1 MKDDKHGSVMIDF
14 KDQEFLN
21 YMDKELFKP
30 PITPIKQKSIISFDC
45 ETTSKANDFFLCGF
59 IDCNDEYKVFFDK
72 LEALKYIL
80 RIKNGK
86 LLYATNLSFDFNTL
100 ASGTDIK
107 NRCEF
112 IQSGGR
118 MIQVKIKGSYGNVK
132 LLDSINYGGL
142 SVEKM
147 GKILGKP
154 KLKHPKCFG
163 RKPKSKKELEE
174 LLRYNE
180 QDCRVTKE
188 FMELL
193 QKGLNDLG
201 GELKI
206 TIGSCAMDLYKRRF
220 LKDIILRENM
230 LLEEDVKS
238 KIFKAYYGGRTEC
251 FKRGRVDKLIFC
263 GDVNSLYPS
272 VMLNKYPNP
281 NSVKVFSGEDRSL
294 LKYMGVSF
302 FRLNIPYTKYPLL
315 PYRRDGKLLFPIGRF
330 EGYYTHLEIN
340 KAIQL
345 YGKNIIMEMKD
356 TVYYTEEKYYFNDF
370 VETIYNLRLEYQKT
384 NNPLEVIMKLLLNNL
399 YGKFGQRHL
408 SNIEYFFA
416 ESDNT
421 ILELI
426 KNTFDCGKKIYVN
439 NVNEGYIIEESEY
452 DGNYSLPIWS
462 VYVTAYARIKL
473 HSLIL
478 EYEPYYVDTDSVYT
492 DKIIIGCKELGMLK
506 LEKKMNKCIFVKPK
520 LYFPEDEIKSKGVP
534 IPRSARNKIRLI
546 NNILEEKEIKYEKFI
561 KEKEGIRHN
570 LKINSMTVMSKH
582 INLQDEKRDWL
593 GKRFDR
599 ADLQDSEPLI
609 IREDDI
615 INNKYVTQSM
625 RDKATVFYNKKKR
638 REKEDFMKSDLFDSY
653 SMNEEGYDKQ
663 VRGEL
668 DE

>member
-1 MKDDKHGSVMIDF
+1 
-14 KDQEFLN
+14 
-21 YMDKELFKP
+21 
-30 PITPIKQKSIISFDC
+30 
-45 ETTSKANDFFLCGF
+45 
-59 IDCNDEYKVFFDK
+59 
-72 LEALKYIL
+72 
-80 RIKNGK
+80 
-86 LLYATNLSFDFNTL
+86 
-100 ASGTDIK
+100 
-107 NRCEF
+107 
-112 IQSGGR
+112 
-118 MIQVKIKGSYGNVK
+118 
-132 LLDSINYGGL
+132 
-142 SVEKM
+142 
-147 GKILGKP
+147 
-154 KLKHPKCFG
+154 
-163 RKPKSKKELEE
+163 
-174 LLRYNE
+174 
-180 QDCRVTKE
+180 
-188 FMELL
+188 
-193 QKGLNDLG
+193 
-201 GELKI
+201 
-206 TIGSCAMDLYKRRF
+206 
-220 LKDIILRENM
+220 
-230 LLEEDVKS
+230 
-238 KIFKAYYGGRTEC
+238 
-251 FKRGRVDKLIFC
+251 
-263 GDVNSLYPS
+263 
-272 VMLNKYPNP
+272 
-281 NSVKVFSGEDRSL
+281 
-294 LKYMGVSF
+294 
-302 FRLNIPYTKYPLL
+302 
-315 PYRRDGKLLFPIGRF
+315 
-330 EGYYTHLEIN
+330 
-340 KAIQL
+340 
-345 YGKNIIMEMKD
+345 
-356 TVYYTEEKYYFNDF
+356 
-370 VETIYNLRLEYQKT
+370 
-384 NNPLEVIMKLLLNNL
+384 MKLLLNNL